1 MLLQLGKTDVIVC
14 GGSEAAVT
22 ASGMGG
28 FNSMMALSTRNDD
41 YKTASR
47 PLTKTEMDLF

>member
-1 MLLQLGKTDVIVC
+1 MLLQLGKADVIVC
-14 GGSEAAVT
+14 VEVQEAAVT

-41 YKTASR
+41 YKTAS
-47 PLTKTEMDLF
+47 